1 VAQVLQEKCFERR
14 IIMNEVVIVSG
25 CRTAIGKF
33 QGGFKDVP
41 AKELAIAVGKEA
53 IKRAGIQADIIDE
66 IVVGQ
71 VYQHN
76 QGSMVCR
83 QIGLA
88 CGLPIE
94 SNACGVNQNCT
105 SGMRALDIACANIQL
120 GRTDIALVVGVESM
134 TNVPYLLPK
143 ARSGYRMNDGVLV
156 DALFGDALFDSLVGG
171 VMGVTSENVAKLYNI
186 TREQCD
192 ELALL
197 SHSRAVAATDA
208 GIFDREKIPFE
219 IKTKK
224 GTVLFDTD
232 EHMIRG
238 ASMESL
244 GKLKHVFTKDGVGTA
259 GNASGINDG
268 ACAAIV
274 MSKKKALEL
283 GLKPM
288 VKLIS
293 IGACGVEPEIMGI
306 GPAEAIPKVLKQAG
320 MKFEDIEYWEINE
333 AFASQFLGVG
343 ARLKEKYGIELDL
356 DKVNHNGSGI
366 ALGHPVGMTGLRIVI
381 SMAYELERLGLT
393 VGGASLC
400 VGTGP
405 AMASLWTRDI

>member
-1 VAQVLQEKCFERR
+1 
-14 IIMNEVVIVSG
+14 MNEVVIVSG

-33 QGGFKDVP
+33 QGGLKDVP
-41 AKELAIAVGKEA
+41 AKDLAVAVGKEA
-53 IKRAGIQADIIDE
+53 IKRAGIPASIVDE

-83 QIGLA
+83 QIGLE

-134 TNVPYLLPK
+134 TNAPYMLPK
-143 ARSGYRMNDGVLV
+143 ARAGYRMNDGVVV
-156 DALFGDALFDSLVGG
+156 DAMFRDALYDSLVGG

-192 ELALL
+192 ELALI
-197 SHSRAVAATDA
+197 SHSRAVVATDA
-208 GIFDREKIPFE
+208 GVFDREKIPFE
-219 IKTKK
+219 IKTRK

-244 GKLKHVFTKDGVGTA
+244 SKLRPAFSKDGVGTA

-274 MSKKKALEL
+274 MSKQKALEL

-288 VKLIS
+288 VKLLG

-306 GPAEAIPKVLKQAG
+306 GPAESIPKVLKQAG
-320 MKFEDIEYWEINE
+320 LKFEDVQYWEINE

-343 ARLKEKYGIELDL
+343 ARLKEKYGINLDL

-366 ALGHPVGMTGLRIVI
+366 ALGHPIGMTGLRIVV
-381 SMAYELERLGLT
+381 SLAYELERLDLK

-405 AMASLWTRDI
+405 SMASLWTRDI

>member
-1 VAQVLQEKCFERR
+1 
-14 IIMNEVVIVSG
+14 MNEVVIVSG

-244 GKLKHVFTKDGVGTA
+244 GKLKPVFTKDGVGTA

-283 GLKPM
+283 GLKPTKPQFYL
-288 VKLIS
+288 KL
-293 IGACGVEPEIMGI
+293 GFLLFT
-306 GPAEAIPKVLKQAG
+306 K
-320 MKFEDIEYWEINE
+320 
-333 AFASQFLGVG
+333 AFMPSF
-343 ARLKEKYGIELDL
+343 
-356 DKVNHNGSGI
+356 
-366 ALGHPVGMTGLRIVI
+366 
-381 SMAYELERLGLT
+381 
-393 VGGASLC
+393 
-400 VGTGP
+400 
-405 AMASLWTRDI
+405 

>member
-1 VAQVLQEKCFERR
+1 
-14 IIMNEVVIVSG
+14 MNEVVIVSG

-33 QGGFKDVP
+33 LGGLKDIT
-41 AKELAIAVGKEA
+41 AQELAVTVGKEA
-53 IKRAGIQADIIDE
+53 IKRAGIPANIIDE
-66 IVVGQ
+66 VVVGQ

-105 SGMRALDIACANIQL
+105 SGMRALDIACANVHL

-134 TNVPYLLPK
+134 SNVPYMLPQ
-143 ARSGYRMNDGVLV
+143 ARAGYRMNDAVLI
-156 DALFGDALFDSLVGG
+156 DSMFQDALFDSLIGG
-171 VMGVTSENVAKLYNI
+171 VMGVTAENVAKLYNI

-192 ELALL
+192 ELAVI

-208 GIFDREKIPFE
+208 GVFDREKIPVE
-219 IKTKK
+219 IKTKQS
-224 GTVLFDTD
+224 TIMFDTD

-238 ASMESL
+238 ASLESV
-244 GKLKHVFTKDGVGTA
+244 GKLRPAFTNDGVGTA
-259 GNASGINDG
+259 ANASGINDG
-268 ACAAIV
+268 ACAAVI
-274 MSKKKALEL
+274 MSKKKAAQL
-283 GLKPM
+283 GIKPM
-288 VKLIS
+288 LKMVTIS
-293 IGACGVEPEIMGI
+293 ACGVEPEIMGI
-306 GPAEAIPKVLKQAG
+306 GPAESIPKALKQAG
-320 MKFEDIEYWEINE
+320 MKFEDVDYWEINE

-343 ARLKEKYGIELDL
+343 IRLKEKYGINLDL
-356 DKVNHNGSGI
+356 NKVNHNGSGI
-366 ALGHPVGMTGLRIVI
+366 ALGHPIGMTGLRIVI
-381 SMAYELERLGLT
+381 SMAYELERLNLK

-405 AMASLWTRDI
+405 SMASLWTRDI

>member
-1 VAQVLQEKCFERR
+1 
-14 IIMNEVVIVSG
+14 MNDVVIISG

-33 QGGFKDVP
+33 QGGLKDVT
-41 AKELAIAVGKEA
+41 AKELAVTVGKEA
-53 IKRAGIQADIIDE
+53 IKRAGIPADIIDE

-83 QIGLA
+83 QIALE
-88 CGLPIE
+88 CGMSIE

-105 SGMRALDIACANIQL
+105 SGMRALDIACANVQL

-134 TNVPYLLPK
+134 TNAPYMLPK
-143 ARSGYRMNDGVLV
+143 ARGGFRMNDSVVV
-156 DALFGDALFDSLVGG
+156 DAMFRDALYDSIVGG
-171 VMGVTSENVAKLYNI
+171 LMGVTSENVAKMYNI

-192 ELALL
+192 QLAVM
-197 SHSRAVAATDA
+197 SHSRAVAATDS
-208 GIFDREKIPFE
+208 GVFDREKIPVE

-224 GTVLFDTD
+224 GMVAFTTD

-238 ASMESL
+238 ASMESV
-244 GKLKHVFTKDGVGTA
+244 GRLKPAFTKDGVGTA
-259 GNASGINDG
+259 ANASGINDG
-268 ACAAIV
+268 ACAAII
-274 MSKKKALEL
+274 MSKKKAEEL

-288 VKLIS
+288 VKLLTI
-293 IGACGVEPEIMGI
+293 AAVGVEPEIMGI
-306 GPAEAIPKVLKQAG
+306 GPAESIPKALKQAG
-320 MKFEDIEYWEINE
+320 LKFEDVDYWEINE
-333 AFASQFLGVG
+333 AFAAQFLGCG
-343 ARLKEKYGIELDL
+343 ARLKEKYNIDLDL

-366 ALGHPVGMTGLRIVI
+366 ALGHPIGMTGLRIVI
-381 SMAYELERLGLT
+381 SLAYELERLNLK

-405 AMASLWTRDI
+405 SMASLWTREI

>member
-1 VAQVLQEKCFERR
+1 
-14 IIMNEVVIVSG
+14 MNEVVIVSG
-25 CRTAIGKF
+25 CRTPIGKF
-33 QGGFKDVP
+33 QGGLKDVS
-41 AKELAIAVGKEA
+41 AKELAITVGKEA
-53 IKRAGIQADIIDE
+53 IRRAGIPANIVDE

-71 VYQHN
+71 VYQHM

-105 SGMRALDIACANIQL
+105 SGMRALEIACSNVQL
-120 GRTDIALVVGVESM
+120 GKTEIALVVGVESM
-134 TNVPYLLPK
+134 TNAPYMLPK
-143 ARSGYRMNDGVLV
+143 ARGGYRMNDGVIV
-156 DALFGDALFDSLVGG
+156 DAMFHDALFDSLVGG
-171 VMGVTSENVAKLYNI
+171 LMGVTSENVAKMYNI

-192 ELALL
+192 ELAVM
-197 SHSRAVAATDA
+197 SHSRAVAATDN
-208 GIFDREKIPFE
+208 GVFKREMVPVE

-238 ASMESL
+238 ASMESV
-244 GKLKHVFTKDGVGTA
+244 GKLKPAFTKDGVGTA
-259 GNASGINDG
+259 ANASGINDG
-268 ACAAIV
+268 ATAAIV
-274 MSKKKALEL
+274 MSKKKAEEL

-288 VKLIS
+288 VKLLA

-306 GPAEAIPKVLKQAG
+306 GPAESMPKVLKMAG
-320 MKFEDIEYWEINE
+320 LKFADVDYWEINE
-333 AFASQFLGVG
+333 AFAAQFLGVG
-343 ARLKEKYGIELDL
+343 ARLKEKYGINLDL

-366 ALGHPVGMTGLRIVI
+366 ALGHPIGSTGLRIVV
-381 SMAYELERLGLT
+381 SLAYEMERLNLKI
-393 VGGASLC
+393 GGASLC

-405 AMASLWTRDI
+405 SMTSLWTRDI